1 MPAPTRPPTKPIPVN
16 GLTDC
21 VASATEP
28 PKVPQPG
35 GWRISVRQPKVSDKH
50 PTPQSLMSVLPEQDP
65 IPAKALALSTG
76 SARALTPIV
85 IAPVL
90 VRTLIAELVVAPF
103 PSAS

>member
-1 MPAPTRPPTKPIPVN
+1 MPAPTRLSMLPMPDCGI
-16 GLTDC
+16 TDC
-21 VASATEP
+21 DTRAVP

-35 GWRISVRQPKVSDKH
+35 GCRMLVRQPNVSDKH
-50 PTPQSLMSVLPEQDP
+50 PTPQSLISVLPEQDP
-65 IPAKALALSTG
+65 IPAKAFALSTG